1 MAVSF
6 EGKPINPILA
16 WRSRTA
22 SSRKMQIRTR
32 IKITTPVNN
41 VGYELMSKLTN
52 GRSLIYFRERG
63 VEVNDVL
70 QPFSVNIR
78 WDNSRYTLD

>member
-1 MAVSF
+1 
-6 EGKPINPILA
+6 
-16 WRSRTA
+16 
-22 SSRKMQIRTR
+22 MQTRTR

-70 QPFSVNIR
+70 QPFSANIR
-78 WDNSRYTLD
+78 WDNSRYTLDYGGRINDPAF